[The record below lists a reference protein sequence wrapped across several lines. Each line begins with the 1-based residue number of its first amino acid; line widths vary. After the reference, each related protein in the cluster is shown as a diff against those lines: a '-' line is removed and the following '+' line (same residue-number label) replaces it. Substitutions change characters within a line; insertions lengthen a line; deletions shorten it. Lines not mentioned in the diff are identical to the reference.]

1 MADYLLDTS
10 IISLMVRRDPTVTSK
25 AASLAR
31 ENRLL
36 MPTIARGEILYGLE
50 RLPDGERKRQLS
62 HEIFGLFATF
72 PCVPVSPAA
81 GDHYARMKIF
91 AENNSSDLSENDLW
105 IAATSLSLSAILV
118 SADKDFLRI
127 PDLNVEDWSA

>member
-1 MADYLLDTS
+1 MDWNGSQTTNGNGS
-10 IISLMVRRDPTVTSK
+10 
-25 AASLAR
+25 
-31 ENRLL
+31 
-36 MPTIARGEILYGLE
+36 
-50 RLPDGERKRQLS
+50 S
-62 HEIFGLFATF
+62 HMKFFGLFATF

-91 AENNSSDLSENDLW
+91 AENNSSDLSKNDLW

-127 PDLNVEDWSA
+127 PDWNVEDWSA